1 MSDASQ
7 FIEIS
12 VTIPVIG
19 TEYKLQGLLCFPKS
33 HVRSKQ
39 HLDLFIVLHG
49 FLGHK
54 DYCYQKLVSQTIAQT
69 KGCATLRFDFM
80 GCGDSL
86 PPQYLSKTIQNDIR
100 DLDSVLEWIRNYNQK
115 RSTENDTNINF
126 SSFSQER
133 KLLNELRK
141 KKLKIIGGIGHSRGS
156 HALLAWSAAHAIRSN
171 QFHAIISEK
180 WPEWLN
186 LKYSVTSG
194 VEPLNHALKYL
205 VICSGRYRTSY
216 LMESYINR
224 IPDFKD
230 RGGEALTFRKP
241 STGEI
246 LTSWVPYDEIVDLSS
261 IPIGKLLDILLNTWV
276 MHCNTKILTVYGEAD
291 HIIPVM
297 DAFLYKRH
305 IERFQKENNTNCLKF
320 VLVPNAD
327 HNFYGKPRAHLNEKK
342 ANYNPQ
348 VVKAITN
355 WLNENDINRIKET
368 VAISNQIDLRSS
380 L

>member
-1 MSDASQ
+1 MPETNQ
-7 FIEIS
+7 VIETS

-33 HVRSKQ
+33 HVKSQ
-39 HLDLFIVLHG
+39 QYLDLFIVLHG

-54 DYCYQKLVSQTIAQT
+54 DYCYQKLVSQTIAQN

-100 DLDSVLEWIRNYNQK
+100 DLDSVLEWIRNYNK
-115 RSTENDTNINF
+115 NIENTSNFKHPSLSTYESN
-126 SSFSQER
+126 
-133 KLLNELRK
+133 LLTELRK
-141 KKLKIIGGIGHSRGS
+141 KELKLIGGIGHSRGS
-156 HALLAWSAAHAIRSN
+156 HALLAWSATHAIRSK
-171 QFHAIISEK
+171 QFSTLISEQ

-186 LKYSVTSG
+186 LKYHITNG
-194 VEPLNHALKYL
+194 VNPLNSPLKYL
-205 VICSGRYRTSY
+205 VVCSGRYRTSY

-224 IPDFKD
+224 IPDFKE
-230 RGGEALTFRKP
+230 RGGEALTFRQP

-246 LTSWVPYDEIVDLSS
+246 LTSWVPYTEIVDLSS
-261 IPIGKLLDILLNTWV
+261 IPIGKLLDILLNTWAA
-276 MHCNTKILTVYGEAD
+276 HSNTKILTVYGEAD

-297 DAFLYKRH
+297 DAFLYKKH
-305 IERFQKENNTNCLKF
+305 IEKFQNKNGINCFKF

-355 WLNENDINRIKET
+355 WLSENSINDIEDNLET
-368 VAISNQIDLRSS
+368 SDQIDLRPS